1 MWTTLYFILLALH
14 CWEIDL
20 FVLVIFIYIVISTSL
35 LSISLTMPAAYL
47 LYLNVCSQS
56 TLVSEE
62 TVNYMS
68 VRDLAFDVIYTDIWP
83 EICDGTFTV
92 TFW

>member
-1 MWTTLYFILLALH
+1 
-14 CWEIDL
+14 
-20 FVLVIFIYIVISTSL
+20 
-35 LSISLTMPAAYL
+35 MPAAYL